1 MSKFGSIGFTKGVY
15 VYKHSRMDFSDKID
29 RVYDLEENEEL
40 TFTVK
45 LKVNQQT
52 SFIKTYFKDIEGVLK
67 NSSYGIE
74 FMFKIENGVIIP
86 ESVKGD
92 QEVVIYEL
100 NDGSF
105 ICSYKQKF
113 SGEYKRK
120 HIITTSFHF
129 FKELKLKNDFYR
141 LGNIKVFS
149 KDKMEEFFAKSKL
162 NE

>member
-15 VYKHSRMDFSDKID
+15 VYKHSGMGFSDKID

-40 TFTVK
+40 TFTAK
-45 LKVNQQT
+45 LRINQPT
-52 SFIKTYFKDIEGVLK
+52 SFMQTYFQDIEGVLK
-67 NSSYGIE
+67 NSSYGLE
-74 FMFKIENGVIIP
+74 FMFKRENGVIVP

-92 QEVVIYEL
+92 QEVTIYEL

-105 ICSYKQKF
+105 ICTYKQNY

-120 HIITTSFHF
+120 HIVTTSFHF

-149 KDKMEEFFAKSKL
+149 KDQMEDFFKKSKL